1 MIAKRVPRNKGTSS
15 VARLVRYMVAAQG
28 GLDPK
33 SWARTVD
40 YILDTKEKTPQGE
53 RVGSYSV
60 TNCGTDDPAAATV
73 LIEATQTA
81 NTRSKT
87 DKTYHLVFSFSSDE
101 QPPLDVLHAIED
113 ELCASIGYA
122 DHHRVSAVHTDTDHL
137 HVHVAINKVHP
148 TGLQNIEPYYDKK
161 RLMEACERL
170 EIKYGLQRTNHGLQ
184 KDKDH
189 DKTDQI
195 RLAPEQRP
203 EQRDSRFRQ
212 YLRESYDLSLAEPPK
227 TETLNGLRKLS
238 GCRMA
243 HSTEGTAL
251 LLQGDARSRVEQGG
265 TERVNGLRRA
275 RHDHRADVGDERKIK
290 ASTVDIEVQSGLE
303 TLTGYVAREVAP
315 LLRKAMSWKE
325 IHSKAAEH
333 GLEVNRRGAGLVIG
347 DPGLSLWTK
356 ASTCGRDLSF
366 KALTDR
372 LGSFEPSRQ
381 HKEQAAKS
389 YTPRP
394 CQENPASASLFA
406 RYRHERQENIMARRG
421 GLAQMKR
428 DDERFKAQL
437 QQWRN
442 TQRMMLKVSARGA
455 TRKVMQSII
464 KRQADA
470 SRVAYRKVMDERRH
484 MLFVQTSMPAWADWL
499 IVQAE
504 KGEPDAL
511 AVLRSREK
519 RERRW
524 HGDLL
529 TAALADKAKTV
540 VMESLNPQARKDGT
554 MVYRIVDGGIV
565 IDRTTHV
572 QAQKT
577 TTGAALVMLELAAQK
592 FEGHALIV
600 EGTAGFRQVVAQLA
614 GLHDLDIRFADPAME
629 QARQTAVDMK
639 IMELRWQDAINP
651 GKHPSID
658 RTKPGKDTAS
668 PAGSSGTVEKWIEE
682 RNKKRDNISSIDYH
696 RFWTPGDVGKAIYQ
710 GRRRMADGTE
720 VLLLKRGCEILVK
733 PSSSYVVVK
742 AAKWKRGRCVQLD
755 AHGRFIG
762 GGNGVEL

>member
-1 MIAKRVPRNKGTSS
+1 MIAKRVARNKGTSS
-15 VARLVRYMVAAQG
+15 FARLVRYMVAAHG
-28 GLDPK
+28 GLDPN

-40 YILDTKEKTPQGE
+40 YILDTKEKTMQGE
-53 RVGSYSV
+53 RVGSYRV

-73 LIEATQTA
+73 LIEATQAA

-87 DKTYHLVFSFSSDE
+87 DKTYHLVFSFPTGE
-101 QPPLDVLHAIED
+101 HPPLDVLHAIED
-113 ELCASIGYA
+113 ELCVSIGYA

-148 TGLQNIEPYYDKK
+148 TGFQNIEPYYDKK

-170 EIKYGLQRTNHGLQ
+170 EIKYGLQRTSHGLQ

-189 DKTDQI
+189 DQTDQI
-195 RLAPEQRP
+195 RLTAEPRP

-212 YLRESYDLSLAEPPK
+212 YLRESYDLSLAAPPK
-227 TETLNGLRKLS
+227 TETF
-238 GCRMA
+238 
-243 HSTEGTAL
+243 
-251 LLQGDARSRVEQGG
+251 
-265 TERVNGLRRA
+265 NGLRRQG
-275 RHDHRADVGDERKIK
+275 HGHRADVGDERKIK

-303 TLTGYVAREVAP
+303 TLTGYVTREVAP

-372 LGSFEPSRQ
+372 LGAFEPSRQ
-381 HKEQAAKS
+381 DKERPAKS
-389 YTPRP
+389 YTPTPR
-394 CQENPASASLFA
+394 QDNPASAALFA
-406 RYRHERQENIMARRG
+406 RYRHERQENIMARRD
-421 GLAQMKR
+421 GLAQIKR
-428 DDERFKAQL
+428 DNERFKAQL

-442 TQRMMLKVSARGA
+442 TQRMVLKVSARGA
-455 TRKVMQSII
+455 TRKVMQNII

-470 SRVAYRKVMDERRH
+470 SRAAYRKVMDGRRH

-504 KGEPDAL
+504 RGEPDAL

-540 VMESLNPQARKDGT
+540 VMKSLNPQARKDGT

-639 IMELRWQDAINP
+639 NMELRWPAAINP

-658 RTKPGKDTAS
+658 RTKSGKDTAS

-733 PSSSYVVVK
+733 PSSSYVVAK